1 MLLADIILFV
11 AVFFMTPLIILIYAL
26 EDSPYVYERLVGYR
40 KRTKAEA
47 KTHWVN
53 LGITMAGAW
62 IIVGIIYCLLVIFA

>member
-1 MLLADIILFV
+1 MPLAEIILFI

-40 KRTKAEA
+40 KRTPLEA

-53 LGITMAGAW
+53 LGLTLGGAW
-62 IIVGIIYCLLVIFA
+62 IIVGIICCLLEIFG